1 MKKFLQRTC
10 SWLVMLIAM
19 FAVSMSASA
28 QFDLLGSGTKVFS
41 ATGTLDGT
49 YTTTYQD
56 AQSTGMP
63 FAQGSTAALDV
74 VNSAKTKVATASV
87 SLSGYDVTFTVS
99 GSTATT
105 DGAYT
110 IVVPENYF
118 YSGYS
123 WMPYYSSE
131 EKFTINLT
139 GMGGGTVDPGTGGGT
154 VDPGT
159 GGGEVDPVDPTP
171 SGQPLNVTFDFSKGF
186 VAEKDGITCESDG
199 MSNSVYGWQ
208 LKTDK
213 HITFSAP
220 YGYLISQIVVKDGSG
235 YNNNYYTEIDGGDWS
250 AGNTW
255 TGSASSVTLTSY
267 YNSRLTTATITLVK
281 DPNAKEL
288 FAFTGA
294 TPAAGTELESLETFT
309 LGLPADV
316 TSLTDFGSTISVNG
330 NSTSVSASVNG
341 TGLVITLDKA
351 IVTDG
356 SYTIVVP
363 QEFATAGSGAINSE
377 YTVQYTVNSP
387 VFELTADNFSPKP
400 GDDIELDLAN
410 GQVFK
415 AVNVIYPAGITLS
428 EGTVPFRIDGTK
440 VSGTFTAYDG
450 RGLLNFEKN
459 SITTSGSHT
468 FEFLAGAFTSTT
480 GKKSTAFTLT
490 YEVGVKHNK
499 YTVNLNA
506 GTDAMPAD
514 ATITVA
520 GADYKS
526 GDVISVT
533 TVLAESD
540 ITNTDVDGFI
550 FKSVEI
556 TQPQTVEI
564 NNNKVDIEGAVI
576 VTYEKIIPRVE
587 YTEITPAAEI
597 DLDNNGRLSSI
608 CIKFPENFST
618 DYTVAPTGFSF
629 TDPAGQQ
636 ITLSTPYG
644 FTGWSSGTDLYINFP
659 VQEALGTYTLDI
671 PADAITFASG
681 LKNEAIHFEWTL
693 RAEYFQFPYTYSD
706 VVKEFASFTLKAPA
720 GTTFNGCT
728 LNNLKLF
735 EGYSSDDEPIYEE
748 IPVTVDISSNP
759 TEAVVTFVKPVVEKG
774 SYNYV
779 IPEGCFTTADGRKNR
794 EYNFYQNVDPT
805 EYIDILSTTPENYVT
820 VDGPFTSIVL
830 NLGSELDRGD
840 VIFGETISFNWST
853 DLPVTATLNGKKVT
867 LTFDDSCINYG
878 SNNNTFLIP
887 EGFITTIDGAIS
899 RSVGIYNV
907 WINAPKLPLELSG
920 IQMGWDGDVVTT
932 SGAKVE
938 QVGVLLVQF
947 PENVALA
954 EDADLNAITVTDG
967 TGSPCQLYMS
977 GDAPYI
983 YVTNGNQLFVWVN
996 PSMTKIGTY
1005 TLHIPA
1011 GYLVGEDSGNV
1022 NAEINFELVI
1032 ADIETFEPATSI
1044 ADDDTVDTLTE
1055 LVLTAPAGVTFS
1067 HFTDYPANFF
1077 YLTGEGITGD
1087 GKVYMQATVAEDGKT
1102 ATLKLGNIKKNGEYT
1117 ITVPKGYLR
1126 STTPNTGN
1134 AEIVIRVTVDHKVL
1148 DWDANDNGIVEVNDV
1163 DAAVSAALER
1173 AYYGMGS
1180 SSDDDPALKALDLN
1194 EDGEITIGEITKL
1207 IEQLQPAK

>member
-1 MKKFLQRTC
+1 MKHLLNYTC
-10 SWLVMLIAM
+10 RCLLSLVAM
-19 FAVSMSASA
+19 IAVSLSASA
-28 QFDLLGSGTKVFS
+28 QSDLLGSGTKVFS

-56 AQSTGMP
+56 AKSSGMP
-63 FAQGSTAALDV
+63 MSKDGTSALDV
-74 VNSAKTKVATASV
+74 VSSTGVKVGAASV
-87 SLSGYDVTFTVS
+87 TLSGFDVTFTIN
-99 GSTATT
+99 GSTAQS
-105 DGAYT
+105 DGSYSFT
-110 IVVPENYF
+110 VPENYF
-118 YSGYS
+118 SVYNFINGRNYGCSAD
-123 WMPYYSSE
+123 
-131 EKFTINLT
+131 KFTINLT
-139 GMGGGTVDPGTGGGT
+139 GMGGGTDGGEGGGGT
-154 VDPGT
+154 Q
-159 GGGEVDPVDPTP
+159 GGGEDGDGGGT
-171 SGQPLNVTFDFSKGF
+171 GTGTQPLNVTFDFSHGF
-186 VAEKDGITCESDG
+186 VAEKDGVTCESDG
-199 MSNSVYGWQ
+199 EPNSVFGWQ

-213 HITFSAP
+213 HITFTAP

-288 FAFTGA
+288 FAFTSA
-294 TPAAGTELESLETFT
+294 TPAAGTELEKLETFT
-309 LGLPADV
+309 LALPAG
-316 TSLTDFGSTISVNG
+316 TTGLTGLGSTISVNG
-330 NSTSVSASVNG
+330 DNTSVSASVNSDG

-363 QEFATAGSGAINSE
+363 REFATAGSGAINSE

-400 GDDIELDLAN
+400 GDDIEIDLAN

-415 AVNVIYPAGITLS
+415 AVNVIYPAGITLR
-428 EGTVPFRIDGTK
+428 EGTVAFRIDGAK

-450 RGLLNFEKN
+450 RGLLSFEAN
-459 SITTSGSHT
+459 SITKSGNHT
-468 FEFLAGAFTSTT
+468 FDFPAGAFTSTT
-480 GKKSTAFTLT
+480 GKTSTAFTLT
-490 YEVGVKHNK
+490 YEVGMKHNK
-499 YTVNLNA
+499 YKVLLTA
-506 GTDAMPAD
+506 GDDAMPAD

-540 ITNTDVDGFI
+540 VTDTDVEGFI
-550 FKSVEI
+550 FKGVEI

-564 NNNKVDIEGAVI
+564 NNNKVDFEGAVI

-587 YTEITPAAEI
+587 YTEITPAAEVN
-597 DLDNNGRLSSI
+597 LDERNFGSI

-629 TDPAGQQ
+629 TNPAGQQ

-659 VQEALGTYTLDI
+659 GQHTPGTYTLDI
-671 PADAITFASG
+671 PEDAITFVSG
-681 LKNEAIHFEWTL
+681 LKNKAIHFEWTL
-693 RAEYFQFPYTYSD
+693 SAKFFVFERYDGETVKKFTEFSLQIPEGVTISECNVTKLQRAVGRDE
-706 VVKEFASFTLKAPA
+706 E
-720 GTTFNGCT
+720 TFET
-728 LNNLKLF
+728 
-735 EGYSSDDEPIYEE
+735 IYEE
-748 IPVTVDISSNP
+748 VAVTTALTSS
-759 TEAVVTFVKPVVEKG
+759 AVTFTFATPFTQKESV
-774 SYNYV
+774 NL
-779 IPEGCFTTADGRKNR
+779 ILPEGAITATDGRKNR
-794 EYNFYQNVDPT
+794 EVSIYQNVDPT
-805 EYIDILSTTPENYVT
+805 EYIDIVSTTPESYVT

-830 NLGSELDRGD
+830 NLGSELDPAK
-840 VIFGETISFNWST
+840 VTFGETIRFNGNT
-853 DLPVTATLNGKKVT
+853 DLPVTASIEGTQLT
-867 LTFDDSCINYG
+867 LTFDDSYINYG
-878 SNNNTFLIP
+878 SNNNSFLIP
-887 EGFITTIDGAIS
+887 EGFITTIDRAIS

-967 TGSPCQLYMS
+967 NGSPCQLYMN
-977 GDAPYI
+977 GDVPNI

-996 PSMTKIGTY
+996 PTMTEIGTY

-1011 GYLVGEDSGNV
+1011 GLLVGEESGNV

-1032 ADIETFEPATSI
+1032 ADIDTFVPATSI
-1044 ADDDTVDTLTE
+1044 ADGDEVDTLTE
-1055 LVLTAPAGVTFS
+1055 LVLTASADVTFS
-1067 HFTDYPANFF
+1067 HFTGYPANFF
-1077 YLTGEGITGD
+1077 YLTGEGVTGD
-1087 GKVYMQATVAEDGKT
+1087 GKVYNAATVSEDGKT

-1117 ITVPKGYLR
+1117 ITIPKGYLR
-1126 STTPNTGN
+1126 STTPNEGN

-1148 DWDANDNGIVEVNDV
+1148 DWDANDNGIVEVRDV

-1173 AYYGMGS
+1173 GYYGMGG

-1194 EDGEITIGEITKL
+1194 NDGEITIGEIAKL